1 MIGLDMMMACAPNV
15 APATMEKIIQVE
27 SRGDPL
33 ALNVNV
39 KWVIERDDKGQPI
52 MVAGDDGQPTPKRR
66 KVVFK
71 WPIEVKTKQDAVT
84 VAYAAMAAGHSVD
97 LSYMQVNS
105 NNLSALGYS
114 VEDMFDDCK
123 NLAAGARVLTAF
135 YAGALKVH
143 PEPQKALWAAL
154 SAYNTGDFNKGYI
167 NGYLARYGLG
177 QPAAISVPAVNSYT
191 ADTVVYLR
199 QPPKKEEAMSTKEEA
214 SSTPQIA
221 EAATAL
227 APRVDPVVSKSSEDG
242 ATPGVQVEHTAEEAE
257 ANGAFHET
265 AMTEADAW
273 ESNADMADDPNG
285 TAIMLKG
292 KVVRQTVKRDTSDL
306 ANMKPEDA
314 AAIIS
319 NSSISIP
326 LKGGN

>member
-39 KWVIERDDKGQPI
+39 KWVIERDEKGQPI
-52 MVAGDDGQPTPKRR
+52 MVADDDGQPKPKRR

-177 QPAAISVPAVNSYT
+177 QPAAVSVPAVNSYT
-191 ADTVVYLR
+191 ADTVVFVR

-306 ANMKPEDA
+306 AKMKPEDA
-314 AAIIS
+314 AAIIN